1 MSNKFKGNSS
11 SLKVLFDDD
20 YRANLENSVYAAF
33 VNTDALLN
41 ITISISLN
49 IKAINIKVFSIMK
62 RFRN

>member
-1 MSNKFKGNSS
+1 LSNKFKGNSS

-49 IKAINIKVFSIMK
+49 I
-62 RFRN
+62 